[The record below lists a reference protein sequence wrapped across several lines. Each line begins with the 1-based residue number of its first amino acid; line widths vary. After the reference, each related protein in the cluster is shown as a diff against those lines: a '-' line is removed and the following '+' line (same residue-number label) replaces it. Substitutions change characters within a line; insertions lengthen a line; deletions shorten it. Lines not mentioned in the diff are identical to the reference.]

1 MFQYFKTWA
10 TAIAAILWLIV
21 LTTHTKAQTSTLTA
35 TYSLKKGLPSS
46 TINHIAE
53 DNTNGIWIAT
63 ENGLKIINQPEKQWL
78 EKRMSGKSVIQI
90 GFLAPYAFVGCR
102 DSLFIFNLTTK
113 KITQSYPK
121 QALGGIIKIKKTQ
134 NTIWIITHTSVL
146 KWINNQL
153 VSIPYNPKQGT
164 IFDITNYKGTIVA
177 VTYPQGK
184 IENLTGSSFSVNEQL
199 TKIANPISAP
209 LLCVDSK
216 NDTLAIGGDGFYSV
230 YANGKIIDKNSYPL
244 QNKVTY
250 NYAVWDIAFV
260 DDMIYFGI
268 GDTHNLIK
276 GGIIKAFPLFSTL
289 PAGSPYIQTL
299 CYQKSKRTL
308 WMGSLYDG
316 VFLIKGFNESVLHN
330 GLKYQPGF
338 NQQSFYMYNGQNTF
352 EIENGKRKSINAK
365 DTRLIATIKD
375 TAFILS
381 YTSLTIIPKKGKN
394 YITISTPTEGRLYTH
409 AQRLGD
415 SLYAFALYKP
425 TTIFDLKRL
434 HKRSLGQNKIITSV
448 EKQNDFII
456 SHNQGIGFT
465 MYTSNGT
472 HPVNYKKDNRIDI
485 DDFTTNAKH
494 EVITLSENKIKYYT
508 LQNKLT
514 QLHLTGQF
522 DFTKHFKE
530 YAPKWIVHG
539 NKNTLYAISEKGIV
553 VMQDQKLVNFI
564 EINDIKITNKPFIDP
579 FNRLVIQHD
588 NTTRLLPLDQKAHQK
603 NQLISITA
611 PEKIFE
617 KDPIKINLIFKNEA
631 IAPSQLQ
638 KIEIVQDNK
647 TIYENYTLQQT
658 IIIDTLL
665 PRSQYQLKIFSNNT
679 LLYNK
684 SISIELPWQQNPL
697 FRFSILLLVILAL
710 YLFFKNRYN
719 QKLYAKKIISNRL
732 ELIQQNLNPHF
743 VFNSLNLIY
752 SSILEDK
759 KEEALQTVRDFSL
772 LHRNFLERSKEK
784 QVSIASELGFIESY
798 LAMESMRFK
807 ENIAINHYITIDPNC
822 DTNTIFIPPNILQ
835 PLIENAIKYGI
846 LGYQGTENPA
856 IYMDVQCSK
865 QQVTISIEN
874 AIGETIELYKGT
886 GMGISI
892 VTERLKLFNQENKS
906 NIQFLTNQVSNHFN
920 KGYRVDIAINL

>member
-21 LTTHTKAQTSTLTA
+21 LIPQTNAQTSTLTA
-35 TYSLKKGLPSS
+35 TYSVKKGLPSS
-46 TINHIAE
+46 TINHIVE
-53 DNTNGIWIAT
+53 DNNNGIWIAT
-63 ENGLKIINQPEKQWL
+63 ENGLKIINEPQSQWL

-121 QALGGIIKIKKTQ
+121 QAVGGIIKIKQTQ

-153 VSIPYNPKQGT
+153 LSIPYNPKQGT

-184 IENLTGSSFSVNEQL
+184 IETLTGSVFTVNELL

-209 LLCVDSK
+209 LLCVNSK

-244 QNKVTY
+244 RNNVKY

-260 DDMIYFGI
+260 DDLIYFGI
-268 GDTHNLIK
+268 GETHNLIN
-276 GGIIKAFPLFSTL
+276 GGIIKAFPLFNTL
-289 PAGSPYIQTL
+289 PTASPFIQTL
-299 CYQKSKRTL
+299 YYQKSKRTL

-316 VFLIKGFNESVLHN
+316 VFIVKGFNESILHN

-352 EIENGKRKSINAK
+352 EIESGKRKPIDAK

-375 TAFILS
+375 TTYILS
-381 YTSLTIIPKKGKN
+381 YTKLTIIPKNGK
-394 YITISTPTEGRLYTH
+394 IHSTISTPTEGRLYTH

-425 TTIFDLKRL
+425 TTIFNLKTL
-434 HKRSLGQNKIITSV
+434 DKISLGQNKIITSV

-456 SHNQGIGFT
+456 SHNEGIGFT
-465 MYTSNGT
+465 LYTPKGS
-472 HPVNYKKDNRIDI
+472 HPVSFEKDNRIDI
-485 DDFTTNAKH
+485 DDFTTNANN
-494 EVITLSENKIKYYT
+494 EVITLSENKIKYYS
-508 LQNKLT
+508 LQNNLT

-522 DFTKHFKE
+522 DFTKQFKDF
-530 YAPKWIVHG
+530 APKWIVHG
-539 NKNTLYAISEKGIV
+539 NKNTVYAISEKGIV
-553 VMQDQKLVNFI
+553 VMQDQKPVNFI

-579 FNRLVIQHD
+579 YNRLVIQHD
-588 NTTRLLPLDQKAHQK
+588 NTTRLLPLEQALQQA
-603 NQLISITA
+603 NQVSTINA
-611 PEKIFE
+611 PEKLFE
-617 KDPIKINLIFKNEA
+617 KDPIQISLILKNEA
-631 IAPSQLQ
+631 IDPIQLQ
-638 KIEIVQDNK
+638 KIEIVENNK
-647 TIYENYTLQQT
+647 TIFENYTLQES

-665 PRSQYQLKIFSNNT
+665 PRGQYQLKIFSNNT

-684 SISIELPWQQNPL
+684 RISIELPWQQNPL
-697 FRFSILLLVILAL
+697 FRISILFLVILAL

-719 QKLYAKKIISNRL
+719 QKLFAKKLISNRL

-759 KEEALQTVRDFSL
+759 KEEALQTVRDFSS
-772 LHRNFLERSKEK
+772 LHRSFLERSKEK
-784 QVSIASELGFIESY
+784 KVSIASELRFIESY
-798 LAMESMRFK
+798 LAIESMRFK
-807 ENIAINHYITIDPNC
+807 ENIAINHIITIDPNC
-822 DTNTIFIPPNILQ
+822 DTDTIFIPPNILQ

-846 LGYQGTENPA
+846 LGYQGTENPV
-856 IYMDVQCSK
+856 IYIDVQNSK

-906 NIQFLTNQVSNHFN
+906 NIQFITNQLSNHFN
-920 KGYRVDIAINL
+920 KGYRVSIEINL

>member
-1 MFQYFKTWA
+1 MFQHIKTWA

-21 LTTHTKAQTSTLTA
+21 LTPHTKAQTSTLTA

-53 DNTNGIWIAT
+53 DNNNSVWIAT
-63 ENGLKIINQPEKQWL
+63 ENGLKIINQPDKQWL
-78 EKRMSGKSVIQI
+78 EKRMIGKSVIQI
-90 GFLAPYAFVGCR
+90 GFLAPYIFIGCR
-102 DSLFIFNLTTK
+102 DSLFIIDQTTK
-113 KITQSYPK
+113 KTVQTHSK
-121 QALGGIIKIKKTQ
+121 QALGGIIKIRTLQ
-134 NTIWIITHTSVL
+134 NTIWIVTHTSVL

-153 VSIPYNPKQGT
+153 VSIPYNPTQGT
-164 IFDITNYKGTIVA
+164 IFDITNYKGNIVG
-177 VTYPQGK
+177 VSYPQGK
-184 IENLTGSSFSVNEQL
+184 IEILTGTSFAVNEPL
-199 TKIANPISAP
+199 TKKVNPISAP
-209 LLCVDSK
+209 LLSVASK

-230 YANGKIIDKNSYPL
+230 YANGKLLDKNSYPL
-244 QNKVTY
+244 RNNVKY
-250 NYAVWDIAFV
+250 NYAVWDIEFV
-260 DDMIYFGI
+260 DDLIYFGI
-268 GDTHNLIK
+268 GDTHNLVN
-276 GGIIKAFPLFSTL
+276 GGIIKAFPLFNTL
-289 PAGSPYIQTL
+289 PTGSPYIQTIY
-299 CYQKSKRTL
+299 YQKSKRTL

-316 VFLIKGFNESVLHN
+316 VFLIKGINESILHN

-338 NQQSFYMYNGQNTF
+338 NQRSFYLYNGENTF
-352 EIENGKRKSINAK
+352 EIENGKRKSIDAK

-375 TAFILS
+375 TTYILS
-381 YTSLTIIPKKGKN
+381 YTNLTIIPKKGKKH
-394 YITISTPTEGRLYTH
+394 IKISTPTEGRLYTH

-425 TTIFDLKRL
+425 TSIFDLKTL
-434 HKRSLGQNKIITSV
+434 NKRSLGQNKIITSV

-465 MYTSNGT
+465 MYTPKGS
-472 HPVNYKKDNRIDI
+472 HPVNIENDNRIDI
-485 DDFTTNAKH
+485 DDFTTNTNN

-508 LQNKLT
+508 LKNNLT

-522 DFTKHFKE
+522 DFTKHFKD
-530 YAPKWIVHG
+530 YTPKWIVHG
-539 NKNTLYAISEKGIV
+539 NKNTIYAISEKGIA
-553 VMQDQKLVNFI
+553 VMQENKPVNFI

-579 FNRLVIQHD
+579 FNRLVVQQA
-588 NTTRLLPLDQKAHQK
+588 NTTRFLPLDQTVHQI
-603 NQLISITA
+603 NQVNAITA

-617 KDPIKINLIFKNEA
+617 KDPIQINVLFNKEA
-631 IAPSQLQ
+631 FAPSPLQ

-658 IIIDTLL
+658 ITIDTLL

-684 SISIELPWQQNPL
+684 QISIELPWQQNPL
-697 FRFSILLLVILAL
+697 FRFSILLLAIITL

-759 KEEALQTVRDFSL
+759 KEEALQTVRDFSS

-784 QVSIASELGFIESY
+784 QVSIASELRFIESY
-798 LAMESMRFK
+798 LAIESMRFQ
-807 ENIAINHYITIDPNC
+807 ENIAINHIVTIDPNC
-822 DTNTIFIPPNILQ
+822 DTNAFFIPPNILQ

-846 LGYQGTENPA
+846 LGYQGTDTPV
-856 IYMDVQCSK
+856 IYIDVQSSS

-874 AIGETIELYKGT
+874 AVGESIELYKGT
-886 GMGISI
+886 GMGLSI
-892 VTERLKLFNQENKS
+892 VTERIKLFNQENES
-906 NIQFLTNQVSNHFN
+906 NIKFYTNQAGKHFT
-920 KGYRVDIAINL
+920 KGYRVAIEINL